1 MPSTQ
6 IPRADAADALPDL
19 IPARMLNEY
28 AYCPRLCYLEWVQG
42 EFAESRDTL
51 DGTFQHRRVDKPAG
65 RLPPAGP
72 RQRARRAEPDADEDE
87 KEDGAEASIHSR
99 SVPLSAP
106 SEGLLAVIDLIEAD
120 QSGGSPGAPGG
131 PAVTPVDYKRG
142 RVPDTPEGCWE
153 PERVQLCAQGLILR
167 ENGYRCDGGVIYYV
181 ESRTRVRVPFDEA
194 LVARTRDLVMRMRQ
208 MAAGGRIPPPL
219 VDSPKCPRCSLVGIC
234 LPDETRL
241 LADGT
246 PVQVSVSA
254 ARGRRGG
261 DERGGD
267 DSDDGEG
274 EADEP
279 RVRLLIATRD
289 DGKPLYVQ
297 EQRGYV
303 GKKGD
308 VVQVRSAEGGGPPQ
322 TLAEVR
328 LAELT
333 HVCLFGNVQ
342 ISTQLV
348 HELCDRQIPVA
359 YFSWGGYFRGLTT
372 GLPSK
377 NVELRIRQYAG
388 AADPAICLAVARAL
402 TAGKIENQRTML
414 RRNYGAGD
422 VSAPPMALEDLRLAA
437 EQART
442 AGSLGS
448 LLGVEGNAARV
459 YFGQFAGMLRPPG
472 DVGTDVPRPEAGGPV
487 NGFRFET
494 RNRRPPTDPVN
505 ALLSLGYALLA
516 KDLTVACWT
525 VGLDP
530 FLGFYHAPRYGR
542 PALGLDLMEEFRAL
556 VVDSTVLTAV
566 NTGLVGA
573 NDFVRRGP
581 AVALKP
587 DGRRRF
593 IQAYERRMEQLVT
606 HPVFGYRIS
615 YRRVLEVQA
624 RLLGRVL
631 LGEVPAY
638 VPFTTR

>member
-1 MPSTQ
+1 MPSTE
-6 IPRADAADALPDL
+6 IPRADGMNGPNPLPDL
-19 IPARMLNEY
+19 IPARMLNEF
-28 AYCPRLCYLEWVQG
+28 AYCPRLAYLEWVQG

-51 DGTFQHRRVDKPAG
+51 DGSFQHRRVDKPVGA
-65 RLPPAGP
+65 LPPPGP
-72 RQRARRAEPDADEDE
+72 RARGKPVDAQEGDEVE
-87 KEDGAEASIHSR
+87 EAAGKIHSR
-99 SVPLSAP
+99 SVQLSAAG
-106 SEGLLAVIDLIEAD
+106 EGLLAVIDLIEAAE
-120 QSGGSPGAPGG
+120 GSDGVDTL
-131 PAVTPVDYKRG
+131 AVTPVDYKRG
-142 RVPDTPEGCWE
+142 PVPETPEGCWE

-181 ESRTRVRVPFDEA
+181 ESRTRVPVPFDEA
-194 LVARTRDLVMRMRQ
+194 LVARTRELARRMRKA
-208 MAAGGRIPPPL
+208 AAGGTIPPPL

-241 LADGT
+241 LADGRA
-246 PVQVSVSA
+246 VQVSISA
-254 ARGRRGG
+254 ARRSEAAGRGAGG
-261 DERGGD
+261 DEREEGD
-267 DSDDGEG
+267 ESE
-274 EADEP
+274 EP

-303 GKKGD
+303 GKKED

-359 YFSWGGYFRGLTT
+359 YFSYGGYFRGLTT

-388 AADPAICLAVARAL
+388 AADPAFCLAVARAL
-402 TAGKIENQRTML
+402 TVGKIENQRTML
-414 RRNYGAGD
+414 RRNYGTDGG
-422 VSAPPMALEDLRLAA
+422 SAPPMALEDLRLAA
-437 EQART
+437 EQAKT
-442 AGSLGS
+442 IGSLAS

-459 YFGQFAGMLRPPG
+459 YFGHFAGMLRPRG
-472 DVGTDVPRPEAGGPV
+472 ESGTDVPRPEAGGPV

-505 ALLSLGYALLA
+505 ALLSLGYALLT

-593 IQAYERRMEQLVT
+593 MQAYERRMEQLVT

-624 RLLGRVL
+624 RLLGRLL